1 MLDVKSM
8 TEKKYDRS
16 IPKISFENEG
26 IILELLDL
34 IKNDMSIYQYMGLLL
49 LNLGFETEDN
59 IFLCN
64 YDKNDN
70 SFDCMLNNNE
80 RYRIKFNFDNN
91 QIDVTIHN
99 NVYGYE
105 CEKIERS
112 ELGMR
117 VSLGS
122 YTYEYDDGMK
132 FTRVLSRYKAKFIV
146 SLCGYIMELEL
157 EKPDDVILPMYDD
170 KGCYAKYR
178 LENEDILTKYL
189 CSFVVFDN
197 SIIDIYKKLCEVYI
211 DDVSRYP
218 DFSLKMSTPDED
230 GNLKIIDLIHL
241 KYGELEEIA
250 VTKDE
255 RTIFLD
261 KYNNWSFEAPAEDLL
276 PVNFSMTS
284 KNGKVSCV
292 FSAMEDYDLAKQYLP
307 DGLEN
312 DMDIANEEVIKIRR
326 KVREVFNKNGDKNV

>member
-1 MLDVKSM
+1 
-8 TEKKYDRS
+8 
-16 IPKISFENEG
+16 
-26 IILELLDL
+26 
-34 IKNDMSIYQYMGLLL
+34 
-49 LNLGFETEDN
+49 
-59 IFLCN
+59 
-64 YDKNDN
+64 
-70 SFDCMLNNNE
+70 
-80 RYRIKFNFDNN
+80 
-91 QIDVTIHN
+91 
-99 NVYGYE
+99 
-105 CEKIERS
+105 
-112 ELGMR
+112 MR

-326 KVREVFNKNGDKNV
+326 KVREVFNRNGDKNV

>member
-122 YTYEYDDGMK
+122 YTYEYADGTG
-132 FTRVLSRYKAKFIV
+132 FTRYLSRGKAKFV
-146 SLCGYIMELEL
+146 SSVCDYVFELEIF
-157 EKPDDVILPMYDD
+157 KPDDIVLPLFDEN
-170 KGCYAKYR
+170 GCYAKYR
-178 LENEDILTKYL
+178 LDNEDNLTKYL

>member
-34 IKNDMSIYQYMGLLL
+34 INNDMSIYQYMGLLL

-64 YDKNDN
+64 YDKKDN

-132 FTRVLSRYKAKFIV
+132 FTRVLSRDKAKFIV

-178 LENEDILTKYL
+178 LDNEDNLTKYL

-292 FSAMEDYDLAKQYLP
+292 FSAMEDYDLARQYLP

-326 KVREVFNKNGDKNV
+326 KVREVFNRNGDKNV

>member
-64 YDKNDN
+64 YDKKDN

-292 FSAMEDYDLAKQYLP
+292 FSAMEDYDLARQYLP

-326 KVREVFNKNGDKNV
+326 KVKEVFNRNGDKNV

>member
-1 MLDVKSM
+1 MFSLKNNVR
-8 TEKKYDRS
+8 KKYDRS
-16 IPKISFENEG
+16 IPNVCFDSEEFA
-26 IILELLDL
+26 LELMNL
-34 IKNDMSIYQYMGLLL
+34 IDTDKDIYQYMGLLL
-49 LNLGFETEDN
+49 LRLGFEPEDN
-59 IFLCN
+59 ILLCN
-64 YDKNDN
+64 YDKEYN
-70 SFDCMLNNNE
+70 SFDCILNKKE
-80 RYRIKFNFDNN
+80 SYRIKFNKVCNE
-91 QIDVTIHN
+91 ILVSRHN
-99 NVYGYE
+99 VIYGYE
-105 CEKIERS
+105 CENSSVS
-112 ELGMR
+112 EIGMNVTLGN
-117 VSLGS
+117 
-122 YTYEYDDGMK
+122 YTYQYADGTV
-132 FTRVLSRYKAKFIV
+132 FTRYLSRDKARFV
-146 SLCGYIMELEL
+146 SSVCDYVFELEVF
-157 EKPDDVILPMYDD
+157 KPDDIKLPLFDEN
-170 KGCYAKYR
+170 GCYAKYR

-326 KVREVFNKNGDKNV
+326 KVREVFNRNGDKNV